1 MLAIVNLKDDV
12 DRVKKERKQVQEK
25 LKRMARTYIDGLLSE
40 DEYSRQRKLF
50 EQQLESLVTPEANA
64 AEEAGKL
71 IHDLPKLWSEANQ
84 EEQRKL
90 LQTML
95 DAVYIDTK
103 QLRSV
108 IAVKPKPPF
117 RPVFQVA
124 AQQEGS
130 LIHIID
136 DNSEAKIPS
145 VFLVEAGEALP
156 LPETMLSFV

>member
-1 MLAIVNLKDDV
+1 
-12 DRVKKERKQVQEK
+12 
-25 LKRMARTYIDGLLSE
+25 MAVFRPPFFPEVIRLFMCSVTKNIAHFYIDGLLPE
-40 DEYSRQRKLF
+40 VEYTRQRKLF

-103 QLRSV
+103 RSRSV

-136 DNSEAKIPS
+136 GNSEAKIPS

>member
-25 LKRMARTYIDGLLSE
+25 LKRMARTYIDGLLPE

-103 QLRSV
+103 Q
-108 IAVKPKPPF
+108 
-117 RPVFQVA
+117 
-124 AQQEGS
+124 
-130 LIHIID
+130 
-136 DNSEAKIPS
+136 
-145 VFLVEAGEALP
+145 
-156 LPETMLSFV
+156 

>member
-1 MLAIVNLKDDV
+1 MYGFSGPFCVP
-12 DRVKKERKQVQEK
+12 
-25 LKRMARTYIDGLLSE
+25 LSLTV
-40 DEYSRQRKLF
+40 YK
-50 EQQLESLVTPEANA
+50 QQLESLVTPEANA

-103 QLRSV
+103 RSRSV

-136 DNSEAKIPS
+136 GNSEAKIPS